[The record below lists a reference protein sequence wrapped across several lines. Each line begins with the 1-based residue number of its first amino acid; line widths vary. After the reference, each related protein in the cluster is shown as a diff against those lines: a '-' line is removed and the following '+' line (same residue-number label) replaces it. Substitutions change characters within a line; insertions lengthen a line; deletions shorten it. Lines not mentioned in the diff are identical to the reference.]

1 MMEIKCRGGKPF
13 KRFPPPQLRIKE
25 IIYIKAQ
32 KGKFHEVQEL
42 ALKQIAVRISEYL
55 LKKK

>member
-1 MMEIKCRGGKPF
+1 MEIKCRGGKPF

-42 ALKQIAVRISEYL
+42 ALKQMAARISEYL

>member
-1 MMEIKCRGGKPF
+1 MMEIKCRGENRLNG
-13 KRFPPPQLRIKE
+13 FPPTARIKE

-42 ALKQIAVRISEYL
+42 ALKQIAARISEYL